1 MSQPVPPA
9 GASPSPNK
17 EFAHPASEEELKR
30 AADALEAHGIHVLV
44 ARNGIEAKR
53 LALEMVP
60 AGSEVSTGAS
70 ITLETIGV
78 LAEIEQSGRYNAV
91 RPRLRSMD
99 RATQAREMRKLGNV
113 PDYMLGSV
121 HALTEDG
128 SLLIASLT
136 GSQLSPYANGAGKV
150 ILVVGHQKIVPNIT
164 QGFRRI
170 YDYVYPLED
179 AHAQRDFG
187 MRSGVN
193 KILII
198 NQEIVPGRITVVL
211 VREALGF

>member
-1 MSQPVPPA
+1 MSRPVLPASALPVPK
-9 GASPSPNK
+9 K
-17 EFAHPASEEELKR
+17 EFARPASEEELKR
-30 AADALEAHGIHVLV
+30 AAAALEAHGIQVLV
-44 ARNGIEAKR
+44 VQNGIEAKR

-170 YDYVYPLED
+170 YEYVYPLED

-198 NQEIVPGRITVVL
+198 NREIVPGRITVVL
-211 VREALGF
+211 VRETLGF